1 MQFDG
6 ICTAIRTGNVRLF
19 SHHMMESSADFLK
32 LGTYLLMMKLKF
44 MVYRT
49 LCQGVYG
56 LMQKKLGQ
64 GSNKLAMEP
73 FAQAMYFQDDCDEDE
88 TACIMANLI
97 FAGFIKGYIS
107 NEHKKLVFAKDT
119 PFPHPSKWRT

>member
-1 MQFDG
+1 MRSRLPPPQRGGETVHKVLPKKELLKEFGLMQFDG

-32 LGTYLLMMKLKF
+32 MGTYLLMMKLKF

-64 GSNKLAMEP
+64 GLGGGPHSGCGGTYCLG
-73 FAQAMYFQDDCDEDE
+73 YFLGSLPPAAFSACDLL
-88 TACIMANLI
+88 C
-97 FAGFIKGYIS
+97 
-107 NEHKKLVFAKDT
+107 
-119 PFPHPSKWRT
+119 